1 MLTAALEL
9 CRLVV
14 VRIALHEREVVSKV
28 CSIFGSKALVRP
40 RFSTQRG
47 MENESSREDD
57 RTQERG
63 RKLSWAPPSASLVVC
78 WEISLQ
84 RFLFSERSARIS
96 NASHLLSAFSLLLSD
111 FLNFLARFR
120 KKSETTTITGQFTH
134 YRNFFFSR
142 HSIDD
147 CAQICRLGFL
157 SYI

>member
-28 CSIFGSKALVRP
+28 CSIFGSKALVRRP

-63 RKLSWAPPSASLVVC
+63 RKLSWAPPSASLVVS

-84 RFLFSERSARIS
+84 RLLFSERSARIS

-134 YRNFFFSR
+134 YRNFFFLKAF
-142 HSIDD
+142 D
-147 CAQICRLGFL
+147 
-157 SYI
+157 